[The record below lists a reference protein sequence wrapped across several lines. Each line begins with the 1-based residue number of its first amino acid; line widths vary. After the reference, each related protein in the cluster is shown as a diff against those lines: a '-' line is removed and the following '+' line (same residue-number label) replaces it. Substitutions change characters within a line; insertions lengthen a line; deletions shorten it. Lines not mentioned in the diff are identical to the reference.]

1 MIDSTHH
8 NPNPV
13 IYIPLISPTE
23 LILWLLAMWLCVMQ
37 ISWLVSK
44 PWSIMLNFTF
54 MLLSNAQKLPIYIML
69 NIMSITILQLCPHAQ
84 FVYDFIILMPTL
96 YIRIIRLQI
105 NFYLL

>member
-44 PWSIMLNFTF
+44 PWSIMLNFIF
-54 MLLSNAQKLPIYIML
+54 YAFEQCSKIAYLYYAQYYVHDYTAIMPCTVC
-69 NIMSITILQLCPHAQ
+69 I
-84 FVYDFIILMPTL
+84 
-96 YIRIIRLQI
+96 
-105 NFYLL
+105 